1 MSGIFHH
8 LLAFV
13 TSAVTDPFWK
23 YVTLLLHG
31 DGTNGAQNNTFLDS
45 ANQAV
50 VTGSITTTV
59 LTVTAVTSGTLVV
72 GTGITGTGV
81 TAGTTITALL
91 TGTGGVGTYTVSASQ
106 TVSSTT
112 ITATGFP
119 VTRNGSTTQGTVS
132 PFGPDWS
139 NYFDGNGDYL
149 TIPSNSAFIFG
160 SSNFTVEFWVYP
172 QVIPSE
178 VDLISQWNAGTIAGS
193 NQWLLFI
200 NNSVPTFL
208 WSTDGTNG
216 SGQAEGTT
224 VTANQW
230 YHFAAVRNG
239 SNVTFYVNGVGGTP
253 ASISGSLYT
262 GATELLGISWRRN
275 NNSSIQYPLT
285 GNISNLRI
293 VKGTAVY
300 TSNFT
305 PPTAPLTAITNT
317 SLLTCQSNKFIDNS
331 TNAFII
337 TKYGDT
343 SVQRFSPF
351 SMGSAYS
358 TSVIGG
364 SGYFN
369 GSADYLTVP
378 SNSAFIFGSSN
389 FTVEFW
395 VYPQVIPG
403 EIDLISQWNAG
414 GFAGTNQWLLFVS
427 GGVPSFL
434 WSTDGTNTAGGAN
447 GFSITA
453 NQWYHFAAVRN
464 GSNVTFYVNGVGG
477 TPASISGS
485 LYTGATELLGISWRR
500 NNGSTQYPLTGNI
513 SNLRIVKG
521 TAVYTSNFTPP
532 TAPLTAITNTSL
544 LLNTINGGIYDNA
557 MMNNLITVGNAQVST
572 TQSKFGGASM
582 AFDGS
587 GDWLTAIDTPNLQLG
602 SGNFTIEGWVYL
614 NAIGVAYGLI
624 SKGTSSTGWSI
635 NVTSSNK
642 LQFSYTASN
651 LTGATSLAAST
662 WYYFAVVRS
671 GTATGNVKIYLNGT
685 ADATSGSAITD
696 NFNQTSTLYVGAD
709 RVGGSSL
716 NGYIDDLRLT
726 TGYARTITTP
736 TAAFPNY

>member
-31 DGTNGAQNNTFLDS
+31 NGTNGAQNNTFIDS
-45 ANQAV
+45 
-50 VTGSITTTV
+50 
-59 LTVTAVTSGTLVV
+59 
-72 GTGITGTGV
+72 
-81 TAGTTITALL
+81 
-91 TGTGGVGTYTVSASQ
+91 
-106 TVSSTT
+106 SSNAFT
-112 ITATGFP
+112 
-119 VTRNGSTTQGTVS
+119 VTRNGSATQGSFS

-139 NYFDGNGDYL
+139 NQFSSANLSLATATALGTGN
-149 TIPSNSAFIFG
+149 T
-160 SSNFTVEFWVYP
+160 TVEFWFFPTDSSATYRAIYDGRSTVNTDTGYAIFQYGLTIEVYGNGLK
-172 QVIPSE
+172 VATAAS
-178 VDLISQWNAGTIAGS
+178 A
-193 NQWLLFI
+193 
-200 NNSVPTFL
+200 FL
-208 WSTDGTNG
+208 ANTWIHVALVRT
-216 SGQAEGTT
+216 SGACQI
-224 VTANQW
+224 
-230 YHFAAVRNG
+230 YI
-239 SNVTFYVNGVGGTP
+239 NGV
-253 ASISGSLYT
+253 ASGSSGTYSNNLT
-262 GATELLGISWRRN
+262 STVRKISDSVN
-275 NNSSIQYPLT
+275 TSFPFVGY
-285 GNISNLRI
+285 ISNLRE
-293 VKGTAVY
+293 VTSALYSGT
-300 TSNFT
+300 FT
-305 PPTAPLTAITNT
+305 PSTTPLTAITGT
-317 SLLTCQSNKFIDNS
+317 VLLTCQSNRFIDNS
-331 TNAFII
+331 TNAFAI
-337 TKYGDT
+337 TVNGT
-343 SVQRFSPF
+343 PSIQRFSPF

-364 SGYFN
+364 SGYYNGTTDYLSVPDNAALQFGTGDFTIELWFYPTSSITSQIFCGKGTGADGFELRTRSSAGGNVYSFWLAN
-369 GSADYLTVP
+369 GSAAYVT
-378 SNSAFIFGSSN
+378 SS
-389 FTVEFW
+389 
-395 VYPQVIPG
+395 QVVT
-403 EIDLISQWNAG
+403 LNTWQHLAVVRS
-414 GFAGTNQWLLFVS
+414 GTTMTL
-427 GGVPSFL
+427 
-434 WSTDGTNTAGGAN
+434 
-447 GFSITA
+447 
-453 NQWYHFAAVRN
+453 Y
-464 GSNVTFYVNGVGG
+464 YNGVSVG
-477 TPASISGS
+477 TT
-485 LYTGATELLGISWRR
+485 TGATNNFVASGSGLAVGTSASSSGIYA
-500 NNGSTQYPLTGNI
+500 NGYI
-513 SNLRIVKG
+513 SNFRVVKG
-521 TAVYTSNFTPP
+521 VAVYTGTFTPP
-532 TAPLTAITNTSL
+532 TTPLAATQSSGTNISAITGTQTSVL
-544 LLNTINGGIYDNA
+544 LSTINGGIYDNA

-635 NVTSSNK
+635 NVTSGNK

>member
-13 TSAVTDPFWK
+13 TSVVTDPFWK

-119 VTRNGSTTQGTVS
+119 VTRNGSATQGSFS
-132 PFGPDWS
+132 PYGPDWS
-139 NYFDGNGDYL
+139 VNF
-149 TIPSNSAFIFG
+149 PSNSSLSFNYTSGIALSDTYTIECWINPIDVSQGFLFNMQQ
-160 SSNFTVEFWVYP
+160 SNVGGFATLQFV
-172 QVIPSE
+172 
-178 VDLISQWNAGTIAGS
+178 VDTGNIGAVVRPTTSGTSYFYYAGTI
-193 NQWLLFI
+193 
-200 NNSVPTFL
+200 
-208 WSTDGTNG
+208 
-216 SGQAEGTT
+216 
-224 VTANQW
+224 TANVWQ
-230 YHFAAVRNG
+230 HVALVNTAG
-239 SNVTFYVNGVGGTP
+239 TAQLYVNGTAVGTTFSFPAMSTTP
-253 ASISGSLYT
+253 SVCAIGQRANGFSPSATYYT
-262 GATELLGISWRRN
+262 G
-275 NNSSIQYPLT
+275 Y
-285 GNISNLRI
+285 ISNLRI
-293 VKGTAVY
+293 TTSAVY

-305 PPTAPLTAITNT
+305 PSTVPLTAITNT
-317 SLLTCQSNKFIDNS
+317 KLLTCQSNRFVDNS
-331 TNAFII
+331 TNAYSL
-337 TKYGDT
+337 TALST
-343 SVQRFSPF
+343 SIQRFSPF

-369 GSADYLTVP
+369 GTTDYLNTPSIGQFAPTGDFTVSCWYYATTLNSFNALIGNYTTNVSTDWVIDIT
-378 SNSAFIFGSSN
+378 SNGTLRWYTNGGTARISSSSGAIAAGSWNYISMSRSGTTITGYLNGVSIGTYTQSGTFGSS
-389 FTVEFW
+389 TKTIYIATQAGSELVTGYLSD
-395 VYPQVIPG
+395 VK
-403 EIDLISQWNAG
+403 LI
-414 GFAGTNQWLLFVS
+414 
-427 GGVPSFL
+427 
-434 WSTDGTNTAGGAN
+434 
-447 GFSITA
+447 
-453 NQWYHFAAVRN
+453 N
-464 GSNVTFYVNGVGG
+464 GS
-477 TPASISGS
+477 
-485 LYTGATELLGISWRR
+485 
-500 NNGSTQYPLTGNI
+500 
-513 SNLRIVKG
+513 
-521 TAVYTSNFTPP
+521 AVITMP
-532 TAPLTAITNTSL
+532 TAPQTATTGTSL
-544 LLNTINGGIYDNA
+544 LLNFINGGIYDNA

-635 NVTSSNK
+635 NVTSGNK